1 MQYRCGTYYSDQWFV
16 KMKPLA
22 EKALQAA
29 LNDEITFF
37 PQRWKRTYIDWMENI
52 RDWCI
57 SRQIWWG
64 HRIPVWYCGCG
75 EMIVSE
81 ETPHSFPQC
90 GSQSLRQDEDVL
102 DTWFS
107 SWLWPFSTMGWP
119 GQTETLNHFYPTT
132 TLATA
137 PEILFFWV
145 ARMIMAGLYFPVNYP
160 FIISICMNV
169 S

>member
-1 MQYRCGTYYSDQWFV
+1 
-16 KMKPLA
+16 MKPLA